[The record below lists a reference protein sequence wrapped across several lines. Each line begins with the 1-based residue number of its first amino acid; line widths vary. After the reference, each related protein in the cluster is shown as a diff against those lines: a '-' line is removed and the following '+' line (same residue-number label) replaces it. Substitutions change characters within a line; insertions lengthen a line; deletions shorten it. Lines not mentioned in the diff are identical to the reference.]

1 MVLSHCILY
10 KDRQKVLSSKAKR
23 QGERNLVTLQSQS
36 KKAKRGKLP
45 LVINSFPGGNFSF
58 LGRNSSFI
66 GRKL

>member
-23 QGERNLVTLQSQS
+23 QGERTLVALQSQN
-36 KKAKRGKLP
+36 KKAKRGELP
-45 LVINSFPGGNFSF
+45 LVINSF